1 MTKRWLHVLL
11 VVGLARGDVPR
22 GRCAFRSVLPMLD
35 EPRVC
40 LHDTVVSRIAVG
52 RSVATAAEL
61 CFAAQ
66 WALLLRAAGSRA
78 HAAVATVVASL
89 LLPLAVAAEAFS
101 WVAVLTRNNLLHA
114 IENALWTLGGAL
126 ALCAVL
132 VLREVADKR
141 GRRALRAVAVGSVS
155 YLGFMVVVDVPM
167 YLARWHASAAAG
179 VPALS
184 IAEGW
189 TEIGARCQV
198 VRDVS
203 AWSADPPRRAASA
216 PLRLDRK
223 AALKLGDCRQ
233 LETLVQLL
241 SRRQLR
247 DFRGPQPR
255 DGVELTNIEP
265 THAAHDVGTE
275 QTVVLLAM
283 PPVAELDDVRHVQS
297 ELFAELALDS
307 VHGLLVRQDPPARQ
321 SPFRPLATAA

>member
-1 MTKRWLHVLL
+1 MRASLYAGTTDAAMTKRWLHVLL
-11 VVGLARGDVPR
+11 VVGLARGDVL
-22 GRCAFRSVLPMLD
+22 GCAFRSVLPMLD

-52 RSVATAAEL
+52 RSVATIAEI

-66 WALLLRAAGSRA
+66 WALLLREAGSRA

-141 GRRALRAVAVGSVS
+141 GRRALTAVAVGIVS

-184 IAEGW
+184 IADGW
-189 TEIGARCQV
+189 AEIVARCHV
-198 VRDVS
+198 VRDLP
-203 AWSADPPRRAASA
+203 AWSADLPWLTLYFSVAVWASISLVHLPPIRRSA
-216 PLRLDRK
+216 LRR
-223 AALKLGDCRQ
+223 
-233 LETLVQLL
+233 
-241 SRRQLR
+241 
-247 DFRGPQPR
+247 
-255 DGVELTNIEP
+255 
-265 THAAHDVGTE
+265 
-275 QTVVLLAM
+275 
-283 PPVAELDDVRHVQS
+283 PPCV
-297 ELFAELALDS
+297 
-307 VHGLLVRQDPPARQ
+307 
-321 SPFRPLATAA
+321 